1 MVKLTTAINILII
14 YLKGVLSYIM
24 FLFCR
29 CDRVLRPLGV
39 DIYHVITTDDKTI
52 FDNIQN
58 SFIGIAAMQI
68 GLTDV
73 LTELG
78 IVPDNIIGM

>member
-1 MVKLTTAINILII
+1 M
-14 YLKGVLSYIM
+14 
-24 FLFCR
+24 
-29 CDRVLRPLGV
+29 GV

-58 SFIGIAAMQI
+58 SFVGIAAIQI

-78 IVPDNIIGM
+78 IVPDNIIGLYIDLL